1 MFSDAIAGLHKH
13 AHASFYSLS
22 FFFFVT
28 GPVFYRWTGAQC
40 RIQGGVCSFMA
51 EIKVPTSFAAC

>member
-28 GPVFYRWTGAQC
+28 GPVSYRWTGAQC

-51 EIKVPTSFAAC
+51 EIKV